1 VNETFR
7 SLRESR
13 NFRRYFVGQSVSL
26 AGTWMQSIAQG
37 WLVLKLTGSVTQVGL
52 IAAAQTLPIL
62 ILAPSA
68 GLLID
73 RHDTRRVLLATQAVA
88 GALAGILGVLTVT
101 GAVQLWMVYVLAGL
115 LGVVTAVDNPA
126 RQSFVNELVAPDLI
140 GNAVTLNTININAA
154 RVIGP
159 GLAAAVIALVGV
171 GPCFLLNAASYVAVV
186 FALARIRP
194 SELLPRR
201 REDRQRGQV
210 REGLRYVWHNDALR
224 VPLVMMALIGTLT
237 YEFTVSLPAMAK
249 VTFHGSASTF
259 GLLTGAMGLGAVMG
273 GLITAGRPR
282 HGLDVLIRQAAIFG
296 VAVLAA
302 AVAPT
307 LWLAVVALLGVGA
320 TSLVFLARANTTMQL
335 LAEPTKRGRVMALW
349 TVAFLGTTPVGAPVI
364 GFIGDHAGPRWSLVT
379 GGVTALVAA
388 GYGAVRRSRAV
399 ARELVDQDVEMAGA
413 LS

>member
-1 VNETFR
+1 
-7 SLRESR
+7 
-13 NFRRYFVGQSVSL
+13 
-26 AGTWMQSIAQG
+26 MQSIAQG

>member
-1 VNETFR
+1 MNETFR

-13 NFRRYFVGQSVSL
+13 NFRRYFMGQSVSL
-26 AGTWMQSIAQG
+26 AGTWMQSVAQG

-73 RHDTRRVLLATQAVA
+73 RHDTRRVLLATQAAA

-126 RQSFVNELVAPDLI
+126 RQSFVNELVVPDLI

-171 GPCFLLNAASYVAVV
+171 GPCFLLNAASYVAVM

-194 SELLPRR
+194 SELLARR
-201 REDRQRGQV
+201 REQRQRGQV
-210 REGLRYVWHNDALR
+210 REGLR
-224 VPLVMMALIGTLT
+224 
-237 YEFTVSLPAMAK
+237 
-249 VTFHGSASTF
+249 
-259 GLLTGAMGLGAVMG
+259 
-273 GLITAGRPR
+273 
-282 HGLDVLIRQAAIFG
+282 
-296 VAVLAA
+296 
-302 AVAPT
+302 
-307 LWLAVVALLGVGA
+307 
-320 TSLVFLARANTTMQL
+320 
-335 LAEPTKRGRVMALW
+335 
-349 TVAFLGTTPVGAPVI
+349 
-364 GFIGDHAGPRWSLVT
+364 
-379 GGVTALVAA
+379 
-388 GYGAVRRSRAV
+388 
-399 ARELVDQDVEMAGA
+399 
-413 LS
+413 

>member
-1 VNETFR
+1 MNETFR

-13 NFRRYFVGQSVSL
+13 NFRRYFIGQSVSL
-26 AGTWMQSIAQG
+26 AGTWMQSVAQG

-62 ILAPSA
+62 LLAPSA
-68 GLLID
+68 GLFID
-73 RHDTRRVLLATQAVA
+73 RHDTRRVLLATQATA
-88 GALAGILGVLTVT
+88 GALAGILGLLTVT
-101 GAVQLWMVYVLAGL
+101 GAVHLWMVYVLAGL

-126 RQSFVNELVAPDLI
+126 RQSFVNELVVPDLI

-159 GLAAAVIALVGV
+159 GLAAAVIALFGV
-171 GPCFLLNAASYVAVV
+171 GPCFLINAASYVAVV
-186 FALARIRP
+186 IALARMRP
-194 SELLPRR
+194 SELLARR
-201 REDRQRGQV
+201 REERQHGQV
-210 REGLRYVWHNDALR
+210 REGLRYVWHTDALR

-259 GLLTGAMGLGAVMG
+259 GLMTGAMGLGAVMG
-273 GLITAGRPR
+273 GLFTAGRPR
-282 HGLDVLIRQAAIFG
+282 HGLDVLVRQAAIFG
-296 VAVLAA
+296 LAVLAA

-307 LWLAVVALLGVGA
+307 LWLAIVALLVVGA
-320 TSLVFLARANTTMQL
+320 TSLAFLARANTTMQL

-388 GYGAVRRSRAV
+388 AYGAVRRSRATTQTMIDH
-399 ARELVDQDVEMAGA
+399 EVEMAGA

>member
-1 VNETFR
+1 MNETFR

-13 NFRRYFVGQSVSL
+13 NFRRYFIGQSVSL
-26 AGTWMQSIAQG
+26 AGTWMQSVAQG

-52 IAAAQTLPIL
+52 TAAAQTLPIL
-62 ILAPSA
+62 ILAPLA
-68 GLLID
+68 GLLVD
-73 RHDTRRVLLATQAVA
+73 RHDTRRVLQTTQVVA
-88 GALAGILGVLTVT
+88 GTLAGILGVLTVT
-101 GAVQLWMVYVLAGL
+101 GAVELWMVYLLAGM

-126 RQSFVNELVAPDLI
+126 RQAFVNELVVPELV

-159 GLAAAVIALVGV
+159 GVAAGVIAIAGV
-171 GPCFLLNAASYVAVV
+171 GPCFLINAASYVAVV
-186 FALARIRP
+186 IALTRIRP

-201 REDRQRGQV
+201 LEQRQRGQV
-210 REGLRYVWHNDALR
+210 REGLRYVWNNDALR

-237 YEFTVSLPAMAK
+237 YEFVVSLPAMAK

-259 GLLTGAMGLGAVMG
+259 GLMTGAMGLGAVIG

-282 HGLDVLIRQAAIFG
+282 QGLDVVIRQAAIFG

-307 LWLAVVALLGVGA
+307 LWLAIVALLVVGA
-320 TSLVFLARANTTMQL
+320 TSLTFLARANTTIQL

-349 TVAFLGTTPVGAPVI
+349 TVAFLGTTPVGAPAI
-364 GFIGDHAGPRWSLVT
+364 GFIADHAGPRWALVT

-388 GYGAVRRSRAV
+388 GYGALRRSRAV
-399 ARELVDQDVEMAGA
+399 AQELVDHEVEMVGA